1 MYVSFCGEDALGGWS
16 DEAALVPPGEER
28 REHRMQDGREGSGAG
43 AVRVF
48 SAASVGVAGD
58 RESSPQEKSTAGRR
72 SRCCLH
78 FPTLRCSGDSPLGAS
93 ESATSTQGSERS
105 AAAVSQMIR
114 SVSVAGSRLFPCRG
128 TVDCGSRSVWTGQ
141 SEAGRVE

>member
-1 MYVSFCGEDALGGWS
+1 MYVSFCGEDALGGRS
-16 DEAALVPPGEER
+16 DEAALVPPGESTGKGR
-28 REHRMQDGREGSGAG
+28 RQGEGGR
-43 AVRVF
+43 VRVF

-114 SVSVAGSRLFPCRG
+114 SGISSRVKTFPCRG
-128 TVDCGSRSVWTGQ
+128 TVDCGSRSAWTGQ

>member
-1 MYVSFCGEDALGGWS
+1 MSFCGEDALGGRS
-16 DEAALVPPGEER
+16 DEAALVPPGESTGEGR
-28 REHRMQDGREGSGAG
+28 RQDGREGSGAG

-114 SVSVAGSRLFPCRG
+114 SGISSRVKTFPCRG
-128 TVDCGSRSVWTGQ
+128 TVDCGSRSAWTGQ